1 MMDIKRM
8 EDIQTQ
14 VFPNGIEQQRI
25 EIKKIKDYMQELDI
39 DYSNAPFDND
49 EGLKN
54 FFLNPRTKGF
64 EVKELFVK
72 CFKEAGFDFVERAVN
87 KINNK
92 EERCELFFKAFN
104 VYPKANINTI
114 SPEQETK
121 VEKITKQQE
130 NPLIRLEITNKLL
143 QIIYDKARKIDKTDS
158 IDITEFTL
166 VEKMPVTLQDEFY
179 IRLSDDISVY
189 DGCIGL
195 VDYNTNKVVANGYL
209 KTNKGKIHLIFKDKN
224 INYNI
229 FTNSRKFKL
238 FLFPSDS
245 AQFFQ
250 GKIDVNK
257 FNGEIYEVE
266 CYIDYKQLEKINKT
280 LCIDFGTSNTTAGS
294 YQIKNSQ
301 LEDTDAVEIVQFL
314 DVTEDEPVAKEMLP
328 TLVYVN
334 SCKNGEV
341 EYVFGYEARKK
352 IIDLDYDTEASV
364 FYEIKRWINDIDK
377 EEEIYDEDGNKCK
390 VHRRDIIKAYIQ
402 NVIDLSEQY
411 FKVKFDKL
419 HFSAP
424 IKLKNSFIREM
435 ENLFDKDYTILRAE
449 SSLDEGVAIIYNHI
463 AKRLYEDNQSM
474 KEPEKVM
481 ILDCGGGTTDL
492 ASCSYQ
498 YINSEPYKRV
508 KIETNFEN
516 GDSNFGGNNI
526 TFRILQV
533 LKIKLA
539 QYLKNKNEEDM
550 QKREISM
557 QSLISKEENEIMSD
571 IDEGFEADDFT
582 VKDKIYEVFEQVY
595 NEAEK
600 YIPTRFAAC
609 KLRNE
614 KRKMKRNYYYLW
626 QMAEAIKIEFYR
638 INLVVIDFNKI
649 EDRKIYA
656 RNLEQYYLF
665 TDLDQSGKL
674 VKYDNPMKDIDITIN
689 EIRRVLCPDIYT
701 LLNTLFSQKDIMNLI
716 GNNYHELYYKLSG
729 QSCKISLFH
738 ELMKEFIPGKYIRYP
753 KGTVREDSSTLKMS
767 CIKGCIEYIRD
778 KDYGEIKPEIKA
790 ESQKLIY
797 DIYHNKPSTSEEEL
811 ILGIN
816 GNCKIIVL
824 PNTAKKADFVIKDK
838 NGILKKNISYD
849 FNLGLDNPCTVT
861 QLEKEIEKK
870 TYLDKKVLKDN
881 IIDGLFNI
889 SEQKVIC
896 LFVIPVTN
904 GYGINIYQIYKDGDK
919 YYLQQNGKFESFE
932 DENLETFFDGKR

>member
-280 LCIDFGTSNTTAGS
+280 L
-294 YQIKNSQ
+294 
-301 LEDTDAVEIVQFL
+301 
-314 DVTEDEPVAKEMLP
+314 
-328 TLVYVN
+328 
-334 SCKNGEV
+334 
-341 EYVFGYEARKK
+341 
-352 IIDLDYDTEASV
+352 
-364 FYEIKRWINDIDK
+364 
-377 EEEIYDEDGNKCK
+377 
-390 VHRRDIIKAYIQ
+390 
-402 NVIDLSEQY
+402 
-411 FKVKFDKL
+411 
-419 HFSAP
+419 
-424 IKLKNSFIREM
+424 
-435 ENLFDKDYTILRAE
+435 
-449 SSLDEGVAIIYNHI
+449 
-463 AKRLYEDNQSM
+463 
-474 KEPEKVM
+474 
-481 ILDCGGGTTDL
+481 
-492 ASCSYQ
+492 
-498 YINSEPYKRV
+498 
-508 KIETNFEN
+508 
-516 GDSNFGGNNI
+516 
-526 TFRILQV
+526 
-533 LKIKLA
+533 
-539 QYLKNKNEEDM
+539 
-550 QKREISM
+550 
-557 QSLISKEENEIMSD
+557 
-571 IDEGFEADDFT
+571 
-582 VKDKIYEVFEQVY
+582 
-595 NEAEK
+595 
-600 YIPTRFAAC
+600 
-609 KLRNE
+609 
-614 KRKMKRNYYYLW
+614 
-626 QMAEAIKIEFYR
+626 
-638 INLVVIDFNKI
+638 
-649 EDRKIYA
+649 
-656 RNLEQYYLF
+656 
-665 TDLDQSGKL
+665 
-674 VKYDNPMKDIDITIN
+674 
-689 EIRRVLCPDIYT
+689 
-701 LLNTLFSQKDIMNLI
+701 
-716 GNNYHELYYKLSG
+716 
-729 QSCKISLFH
+729 
-738 ELMKEFIPGKYIRYP
+738 
-753 KGTVREDSSTLKMS
+753 
-767 CIKGCIEYIRD
+767 
-778 KDYGEIKPEIKA
+778 
-790 ESQKLIY
+790 
-797 DIYHNKPSTSEEEL
+797 
-811 ILGIN
+811 
-816 GNCKIIVL
+816 
-824 PNTAKKADFVIKDK
+824 
-838 NGILKKNISYD
+838 
-849 FNLGLDNPCTVT
+849 
-861 QLEKEIEKK
+861 
-870 TYLDKKVLKDN
+870 
-881 IIDGLFNI
+881 
-889 SEQKVIC
+889 
-896 LFVIPVTN
+896 
-904 GYGINIYQIYKDGDK
+904 
-919 YYLQQNGKFESFE
+919 
-932 DENLETFFDGKR
+932 

>member
-1 MMDIKRM
+1 MDIKRM
-8 EDIQTQ
+8 EDIQIQ

-39 DYSNAPFDND
+39 DFSNTPFDND
-49 EGLKN
+49 EELKK

-72 CFKEAGFDFVERAVN
+72 CFKEAGFDFVEREVK
-87 KINNK
+87 KINNR

-104 VYPKANINTI
+104 IYPKANTNTI
-114 SPEQETK
+114 SSEQKTK
-121 VEKITKQQE
+121 VEKQNQQQE
-130 NPLIRLEITNKLL
+130 MPLNKPEITNKLL
-143 QIIYDKARKIDKTDS
+143 QTIYNKAKKIDKTDS

-166 VEKMPVTLQDEFY
+166 VEKIPVTLQDEFY
-179 IRLSDDISVY
+179 ISLTEDISVY
-189 DGCIGL
+189 NDCIGL
-195 VDYNTNKVVANGYL
+195 VDYNTNKVIANGYL
-209 KTNKGKIHLIFKDKN
+209 RMNKGKIHLIFNDKN
-224 INYNI
+224 INYNA
-229 FTNSRKFKL
+229 FTSSRKFKL

-498 YINSEPYKRV
+498 YITSEPYKRV

-582 VKDKIYEVFEQVY
+582 VKDKIYEVFEQAY

-778 KDYGEIKPEIKA
+778 KDYGEIKPEIKI

-797 DIYHNKPSTSEEEL
+797 DIYHNKTSTSEEEL

>member
-104 VYPKANINTI
+104 VYPKANINTV

-121 VEKITKQQE
+121 VEKTTKQQE

-143 QIIYDKARKIDKTDS
+143 QIIYDRAKKIDKTDS

-209 KTNKGKIHLIFKDKN
+209 KTNKGKTHLIFKDKN
-224 INYNI
+224 INYNT

-238 FLFPSDS
+238 FLFPSNNS
-245 AQFFQ
+245 QFFQ

-257 FNGEIYEVE
+257 FDGEVYEVE
-266 CYIDYKQLEKINKT
+266 CYIDYEQLEKTNKT

-294 YQIKNSQ
+294 YKIKNPQ
-301 LEDTDAVEIVQFL
+301 ADGTDAVEIVQFL
-314 DVTEDEPVAKEMLP
+314 DVTEDEPVSKEMLP
-328 TLVYVN
+328 TLVYVS

-341 EYVFGYEARKK
+341 EYTFGYEARKK
-352 IIDLDYDTEASV
+352 IIDADYDTEASV

-411 FKVKFDKL
+411 FKVKFNKL

-435 ENLFDKDYTILRAE
+435 ENLFDKDYVILRPE

-474 KEPEKVM
+474 NEPERIM

-498 YINSEPYKRV
+498 YVNSNPYKTV
-508 KIETNFEN
+508 KIKTSFEN

-526 TFRILQV
+526 TFRILQI

-539 QYLKNKNEEDM
+539 QYLKNKNESDT

-571 IDEGFEADDFT
+571 IDEGFETDNFT
-582 VKDKIYEVFEQVY
+582 VKDKIYGAFEQAY

-600 YIPTRFAAC
+600 YIPTCFAAC

-638 INLVVIDFNKI
+638 INLVVIDFNKV

-656 RNLEQYYLF
+656 KNLEQYYLF
-665 TDLDQSGKL
+665 ADLDQSGKL

-689 EIRRVLCPDIYT
+689 EIRRVLCPDIYALLYT
-701 LLNTLFSQKDIMNLI
+701 LLGQYNSTENLLR
-716 GNNYHELYYKLSG
+716 YTYYKLSG
-729 QSCKISLFH
+729 QSCKINLFH
-738 ELMKEFIPGKYIRYP
+738 ELLKEFIPGKYIRYA
-753 KGTVREDSSTLKMS
+753 KGIVRDDSTMLKMS
-767 CIKGCIEYIRD
+767 CIRGSIEYIRD
-778 KDYGEIKPEIKA
+778 KEYGEIKPEITI
-790 ESQKLIY
+790 ESPKLIY
-797 DIYHNKPSTSEEEL
+797 DIYHKTLTGEDL
-811 ILGIN
+811 ILGID
-816 GNCKIIVL
+816 GSCKIIVL
-824 PNTAKKADFVIKDK
+824 PNTAKKADFVVKDK
-838 NGILKKNISYD
+838 NGILKKNINYD
-849 FNLGLDNPCTVT
+849 FNLGLNNTCTIA
-861 QLEKEIEKK
+861 QLKKELEER
-870 TYLDKKVLKDN
+870 TYLDKTVLQDN

-896 LFVIPVTN
+896 LFVIPVKN
-904 GYGINIYQIYKDGDK
+904 GYGINIYQIYKDGNT